1 MKRIQFI
8 ALILILLLL
17 CACVPTPEEEF
28 VHNQSEDYMEHVQM
42 IENVPTGTPAISEA
56 AQPEETSILAE
67 QVHEQVGQVAI
78 PKEIRTEPISLSS
91 NLLLRYDCTVRAPY
105 DRFGIAEV
113 EQHVFSSEELSGYL
127 DCLMSSGSRF
137 CELPATKAYWVAA
150 AQSYIEACRRIGR
163 EPEEE
168 TISHITAKAESAPDS
183 VAEKPFRMSDATEF
197 QWYHAYTQN
206 ENGSFARFS
215 FKLGTADFSYVKDE
229 SADYLR
235 EDALDPNVDQT
246 ILQDYQD
253 SFPDSDTLL
262 PKATSFLEQFG
273 LKDMI
278 LYSATKIIAHRGNTP
293 CEYGWDFAF
302 VHGVNGIPQ
311 RYEMRAFDYGGVAP
325 TLVSPFGPE
334 AALISINQDGELM
347 CVDFRSILTKP
358 NVVMENVRL
367 CEMTDIQSGVEKYM
381 KSTFAW
387 AAQNNAPGSCVV
399 IDSLELFTACV
410 NVKDRTHLG
419 RLIPVW
425 YVSGRYVGTTK
436 DSSNARGETIP
447 GASFEIPFG
456 YYFSA
461 LDGSY
466 IEPRITRSMAG

>member
-1 MKRIQFI
+1 MKRIIIFC
-8 ALILILLLL
+8 LLLSL
-17 CACVPTPEEEF
+17 LLACVPTPEEEF
-28 VHNQSEDYMEHVQM
+28 VHNQSEDYMEHVQV
-42 IENVPTGTPAISEA
+42 IENAPTGTPAISEA
-56 AQPEETSILAE
+56 VQSDETPMLAE
-67 QVHEQVGQVAI
+67 QVHEQVEQIII
-78 PKEIRTEPISLSS
+78 PKEIRAEPISLTDRIV
-91 NLLLRYDCTVRAPY
+91 LRYDCTVIAPY
-105 DRFGIAEV
+105 DRFGIADV
-113 EQHVFSSEELSGYL
+113 EQHVFSSEELPGYL
-127 DCLMSSGSRF
+127 DCLMPSGSRL
-137 CELPATKAYWVAA
+137 CELPVTKAYWAA
-150 AQSYIEACRRIGR
+150 AVQNYIDSCRRIGR

-168 TISHITAKAESAPDS
+168 TISHITAKAESAPDT

-235 EDALDPNVDQT
+235 EDALDPSVDQT

-262 PKATSFLEQFG
+262 PKATSLLEQFG
-273 LKDMI
+273 LSDMM
-278 LYSATKIIAHRGNTP
+278 LYSATKIIAYRGNMP

-302 VHGVNGIPQ
+302 VHGVNNIPQ
-311 RYEMRAFDYGGVAP
+311 RYEMRSFDYGGAAP

-347 CVDFRSILTKP
+347 CVDFRSILETPKL
-358 NVVMENVRL
+358 VMDNVRL
-367 CEMTDIQSGVEKYM
+367 CEMADIQSGIEKYM
-381 KSTFAW
+381 KSAFGW
-387 AAQNNAPGSCVV
+387 AAQNNAPGSYVV
-399 IDSLELFTACV
+399 IDSMELFTACV
-410 NVKDRTHLG
+410 NVKDRPHLG
-419 RLIPVW
+419 RLIPAW

-436 DSSNARGETIP
+436 SSSDARGETIP
-447 GASFEIPFG
+447 GADFEISFG